1 MPKFIPS
8 VLKRLVKPRSPGL
21 QPNSSLVQ
29 QQQQSLRIP
38 IPNPTASLARHP
50 LTDRPEIEAAS
61 YNPATSVEAPAS
73 NAIESCSETAPMSPS
88 AAKATAVNALKLL
101 LKISSDIPGP
111 GIKVALVGLLTI
123 IERVQETSDNIQG
136 FRTLAT
142 QMKDLQPIFSKVK
155 EMEIAGASADIVDFL
170 RKLEVCMSG
179 DIH

>member
-8 VLKRLVKPRSPGL
+8 VLKRLIKPRSPGS

-29 QQQQSLRIP
+29 QQSSRIP

-50 LTDRPEIEAAS
+50 LTDRPEIEATS

-73 NAIESCSETAPMSPS
+73 NAIQSRSEIAPTSPS
-88 AAKATAVNALKLL
+88 VAKDTAVNALKLL

-111 GIKVALVGLLTI
+111 GVKVALLGLLTI
-123 IERVQETSDNIQG
+123 IERVQ
-136 FRTLAT
+136 
-142 QMKDLQPIFSKVK
+142 VK
-155 EMEIAGASADIVDFL
+155 EMEIAGANVDIVDFL
-170 RKLEVCMSG
+170 AKLEMCVSG